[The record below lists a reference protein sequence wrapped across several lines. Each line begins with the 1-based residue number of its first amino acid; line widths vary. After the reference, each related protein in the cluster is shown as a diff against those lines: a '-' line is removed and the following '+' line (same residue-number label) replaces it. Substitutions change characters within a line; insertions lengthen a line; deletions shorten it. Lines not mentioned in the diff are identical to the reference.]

1 MSAAFRPRSERLAAA
16 TRVALSRVARLPME
30 VHRVTLGDFNPWFE
44 RRLARKYTPCLAGV
58 VEALTPVLS
67 CFATIRAQAE
77 ELGVAMLKEE
87 RSPTGVSA
95 SDASLPVVR
104 QHVDNSIHLVD
115 RIANT
120 FPECPLDYEFLSGFV
135 KHGRDCL
142 KQLSLN
148 SVSLQQLADAPY
160 NEVHRAS
167 KAAHTPS
174 PTPPATTAGRA
185 FPPPPSRVP
194 APCPCAAEHGEPQGA
209 QGPDGAQ
216 ALDDP
221 LGPRAA
227 AARPRRPRGGDQHLE
242 RRGADPA
249 RGAAQAA
256 LRRARPRAPA
266 DLGRAADHGAPGA
279 LLHCPVTLPCNTA
292 LQHCPATPH
301 GALQHMLRGC
311 TARTDM
317 LASHGHRVAHHTRR
331 WRSSGC
337 SRHAS
342 GAPRRRRGVPRCA
355 GRLPLLLT
363 LALNAHPHPH
373 PHPHPQPSPSA
384 SPSSSPSP

>member
-1 MSAAFRPRSERLAAA
+1 
-16 TRVALSRVARLPME
+16 ME

-115 RIANT
+115 RIANS

-160 NEVHRAS
+160 NEPSTAS
-167 KAAHTPS
+167 RKVLKA
-174 PTPPATTAGRA
+174 
-185 FPPPPSRVP
+185 
-194 APCPCAAEHGEPQGA
+194 
-209 QGPDGAQ
+209 
-216 ALDDP
+216 L
-221 LGPRAA
+221 
-227 AARPRRPRGGDQHLE
+227 
-242 RRGADPA
+242 
-249 RGAAQAA
+249 
-256 LRRARPRAPA
+256 
-266 DLGRAADHGAPGA
+266 
-279 LLHCPVTLPCNTA
+279 TA
-292 LQHCPATPH
+292 LKLSTIRSALEQLPH
-301 GALQHMLRGC
+301 DLDALEAEIS
-311 TARTDM
+311 T
-317 LASHGHRVAHHTRR
+317 
-331 WRSSGC
+331 SSGEALT
-337 SRHAS
+337 RH
-342 GAPRRRRGVPRCA
+342 V
-355 GRLPLLLT
+355 GRLKQRFAERALALLLT
-363 LALNAHPHPH
+363 WGELQTTEHQAPCYTAL
-373 PHPHPQPSPSA
+373 
-384 SPSSSPSP
+384 